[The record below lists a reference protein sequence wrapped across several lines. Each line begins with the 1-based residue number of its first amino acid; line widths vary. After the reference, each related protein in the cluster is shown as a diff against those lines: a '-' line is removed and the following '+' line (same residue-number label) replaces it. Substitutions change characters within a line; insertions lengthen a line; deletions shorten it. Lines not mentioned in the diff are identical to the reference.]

1 MRRLASAA
9 AMLSTL
15 VVALADANAQ
25 GPSQPRLVCDRG
37 PIATK
42 TYGGT
47 PWQMYGC
54 HDNRSGAIGTA
65 PGSPALPF
73 HFLLAEINGLYTVSG
88 VGTGRPELKPRA
100 YNDILTL
107 SRRPIH

>member
-9 AMLSTL
+9 LMLSTL
-15 VVALADANAQ
+15 MVTPVDASAQ

-47 PWQMYGC
+47 PWQIYGWI
-54 HDNRSGAIGTA
+54 SA
-65 PGSPALPF
+65 
-73 HFLLAEINGLYTVSG
+73 
-88 VGTGRPELKPRA
+88 
-100 YNDILTL
+100 
-107 SRRPIH
+107 SRK